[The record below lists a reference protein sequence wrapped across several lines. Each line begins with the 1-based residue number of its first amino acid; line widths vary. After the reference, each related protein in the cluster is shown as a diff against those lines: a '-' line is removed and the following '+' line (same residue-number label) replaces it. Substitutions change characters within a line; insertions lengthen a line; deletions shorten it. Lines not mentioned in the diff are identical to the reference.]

1 MPFTIAHVAAV
12 LPFSR
17 YLKPRQLLSAAIVGS
32 MAPDFGVFLP
42 IRLLRSE
49 THTLLALATFILP
62 IGLASYW
69 IFQLIIKPAILAIL
83 PDRAYQAAHPFAAE
97 ADISSTRAWALAAVG
112 IFFGALTHL
121 AWDTFTHEG
130 ARGMRMIPALDELML
145 GAGGHHVAGQR
156 LLQDVSSVVGF
167 AIIGV
172 WLALAL
178 YRQLPKAPP
187 GPRVLGPRER
197 ALWQSLY
204 GVSAVLLS
212 VAAILLMHDPEFWRH
227 GISAAAT
234 DAAVAALRGLGAA
247 LLGVSILLDVRLFS
261 R

>member
-42 IRLLRSE
+42 IHLLRSQ
-49 THTLLALATFILP
+49 THSLLALATFIMP
-62 IGLASYW
+62 IGLACYW
-69 IFQLIIKPAILAIL
+69 IFQLIIKPAVLAVL
-83 PDRAYQAAHPFAAE
+83 PDRAYQRAHRFAE
-97 ADISSTRAWALAAVG
+97 AADIGSPRAWLLAAAG

-121 AWDTFTHEG
+121 ALDTFTHEG

-156 LLQDVSSVVGF
+156 LLQDVSSLFGF
-167 AIIGV
+167 AIIGWWV
-172 WLALAL
+172 ALAL
-178 YRQLPKAPP
+178 YRQVPNDS
-187 GPRVLGPRER
+187 GPRLLAPRER
-197 ALWQSLY
+197 MLWQNLY
-204 GVSAVLLS
+204 ILTAVL
-212 VAAILLMHDPEFWRH
+212 VAAAAIFLMHDPESGRL
-227 GISAAAT
+227 GLSAAAT
-234 DAAVAALRGLGAA
+234 DAAVAGLRGLGAS
-247 LLGVSILLDVRLFS
+247 LLAVSIVLNVRLFS